1 MNGQVLCNVR
11 KVAQRVVDASPS
23 YYSSDLLALI
33 PEEILEYGLIDNNL
47 YVAEEMLDEIRFR
60 KETELLRM
68 RGISADSEKHL
79 PVSASKE
86 LRRIINQREETEALS
101 VDQQQKVKEIK
112 FLFNVAATVI
122 HQ

>member
-1 MNGQVLCNVR
+1 MNDQVLCNVR

-23 YYSSDLLALI
+23 YYSSELLALI
-33 PEEILEYGLIDNNL
+33 PEEILEYGLTDTNL
-47 YVAEEMLDEIRFR
+47 YTAEAMLDELRFR

-68 RGISADSEKHL
+68 RGISADRENFC
-79 PVSASKE
+79 PVSVAE
-86 LRRIINQREETEALS
+86 ILRRIINKKEETEALP
-101 VDQQQKVKEIK
+101 VDQQQKVKEIQ